1 MAAKEE
7 IADVLDVNKS
17 LFALLNDYKQVIKDK
32 TTALLNSCFELAS
45 AVGKKDYNEK
55 AEKTA
60 FALNDYI
67 RALHFRRCILEEI
80 KENFDYIEDLKNGA
94 NKETNK
100 KRDN

>member
-1 MAAKEE
+1 MSVKEE
-7 IADVLDVNKS
+7 IKDVLDVNKF

-32 TTALLNSCFELAS
+32 TTALLTSCFELAS
-45 AVGKKDYNEK
+45 AVGNKDYNEK

-67 RALHFRRCILEEI
+67 RALHFRRCILEDI
-80 KENFDYIEDLKNGA
+80 KENFDYIAELKNGA
-94 NKETNK
+94 YEETNK